1 MTVTLEELKEYIAKQ
16 VSELDILEL
25 LDITSEELV
34 ETFSD
39 AIEARMEY
47 LIQEFELCDEE
58 DYELE
63 QTKRQLLDFQICQM
77 G

>member
-1 MTVTLEELKEYIAKQ
+1 MVSRGVKKVMTVTLEELKEYIAKQ

-63 QTKRQLLDFQICQM
+63 
-77 G
+77 

>member
-63 QTKRQLLDFQICQM
+63 
-77 G
+77 